1 MAPLGRQPTITAEQ
15 HLENVRLAKEETLS
29 TFRGEDGKARKMPT
43 GERDDLL
50 AEKFPSILSLDWE
63 KALANDT
70 NLFAR
75 IMRDII
81 KLDQPRESGKHGPRP
96 NVMDIDKGMASF
108 RQLIGEDF
116 SNLPFDET
124 FAIMTRG
131 NSVRQIARKAKLSP
145 TEVQRLRLGRRR
157 PTMFDMRAIAEGFNK
172 HPSFFVEYRRN
183 YIVEQLSDRLLD
195 EPERIT
201 AYYQKMVSA
210 Q

>member
-1 MAPLGRQPTITAEQ
+1 MAPLGRPPTVTAEQ
-15 HLENVRLAKEETLS
+15 RLEEVRLAKEEKLS
-29 TFRGEDGKARKMPT
+29 VFRGDNGKSRKMPT
-43 GERDDLL
+43 EERDDLL
-50 AEKFPSILSLDWE
+50 AEKFPSILNLDWE

-70 NLFAR
+70 DLFAR

-81 KLDQPRESGKHGPRP
+81 KLDQPRQSGKHGPRP

-116 SNLPFDET
+116 SNLPFNET
-124 FAIMTRG
+124 FAMLTRSY
-131 NSVRQIARKAKLSP
+131 SVRQIARKARMSP
-145 TEVQRLRLGRRR
+145 TEVQRLRLGRRG
-157 PTMFDMRAIAEGFNK
+157 PTMFDMKSIAEGFNK

-183 YIVEQLSDRLLD
+183 YIIEQLSDRLLD

-201 AYYQKMVSA
+201 AYYQKMVST